1 MSIVGVV
8 GAPPLMAIS
17 SSRKTA
23 QDGNLQIGK
32 FATKSFE
39 GTGLGLYISK
49 NIVEVEFKLSVR
61 HTASVNI

>member
-1 MSIVGVV
+1 
-8 GAPPLMAIS
+8 MAIS

-61 HTASVNI
+61 HTASVNILT